1 MSQPHD
7 GVSLIRHDDAILE
20 VRLSRPRVRN
30 ALDET
35 TARALGD
42 ALRSAAEDGSVR
54 CVILSGD
61 GASFCAGADITQF
74 QDRTGTSASQRIATL
89 FQPALMQM
97 VEMDKPVI
105 SAVKGA
111 AAGIGVAYVLAS
123 DLVLMGRSAYLK
135 LAFIDI
141 GLIPDGGISWHLIRR
156 LGHARA
162 FELAA
167 TASPIDAPTCLA
179 LGLANRVVDD
189 ARLDEKALSWARRLV
204 SQPPRGI
211 ANTKRA
217 LRFAAVSDLE
227 DTIAHEGQ
235 LQDDCKASA
244 EFTERVTAFLSRR
257 S

>member
-7 GVSLIRHDDAILE
+7 GVSLTRHDDAILE
-20 VRLSRPRVRN
+20 IRLSRPAVRN

-35 TARALGD
+35 TARALGE
-42 ALRSAAEDGSVR
+42 ALRTSAEDASIR

-61 GASFCAGADITQF
+61 GASFCAGADITEF
-74 QDRTGTSASQRIATL
+74 RDRTTASAGQRIATL

-97 VEMDKPVI
+97 VEMHKPVI
-105 SAVKGA
+105 SVVKGA

-123 DLVLMGRSAYLK
+123 DLVLMGHSAYLK
-135 LAFIDI
+135 LAFINI
-141 GLIPDGGISWHLIRR
+141 GLIPDGGINWHLVHR

-167 TASPIDAPTCLA
+167 TASPIDAPTCQA

-189 ARLDEKALSWARRLV
+189 ARLDEEALSWARLLV
-204 SQPPRGI
+204 SQPSRAV

-217 LRFAAVSDLE
+217 LRLAALSDLE
-227 DTIAHEGQ
+227 GAIAHEGQ
-235 LQDDCKASA
+235 LQDECKASP
-244 EFTERVTAFLSRR
+244 EFTDRVSAFLSRR
-257 S
+257 P